1 MITSAAVL
9 LTTKDGRHFEIPCHR
24 HADAFYIASQF
35 LAQDELDKTKI
46 RQGFIDHNGNFLDR
60 IEARK
65 HAFMCGQVVEPNGQ
79 LFSED
84 LW

>member
-1 MITSAAVL
+1 MITSAVVL
-9 LTTKDGRHFEIPCHR
+9 ITTKDNRHFEIPCHR

-35 LAQDELDKTKI
+35 LKVDEIDKTKTQ
-46 RQGFIDHNGNFLDR
+46 QGFIDHNGNFLTR

-65 HAFMCGQVVEPNGQ
+65 HAFACGQVKEPNGE

>member
-1 MITSAAVL
+1 MITSAVVL

-35 LAQDELDKTKI
+35 LGTNELDKTKT
-46 RQGFIDHNGNFLDR
+46 RQGFFDHTGKFLNR
-60 IEARK
+60 LEARK
-65 HAFMCGQVVEPNGQ
+65 HAFLCGQVTESEGP
-79 LFSED
+79 LYSED

>member
-1 MITSAAVL
+1 MITSAVVL

-35 LAQDELDKTKI
+35 LNNDDLDKTKTQ
-46 RQGFIDHNGNFLDR
+46 QGFIDHAGNFLTR

-65 HAFMCGQVVEPNGQ
+65 HAFMCGQVSEPEGL